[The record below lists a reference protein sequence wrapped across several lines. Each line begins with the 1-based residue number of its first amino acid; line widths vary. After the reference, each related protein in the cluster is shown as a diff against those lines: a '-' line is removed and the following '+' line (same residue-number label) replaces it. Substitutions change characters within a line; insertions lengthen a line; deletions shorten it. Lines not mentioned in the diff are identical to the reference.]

1 MRTKEEKRTNWKIH
15 YLSRINYLQGLIES
29 KNNTLK
35 TIEYRKSQVKAID
48 YAKEQIKGG
57 NKSSWEALIDK
68 TDECKEYIIQK
79 NIELHDSILEIMK
92 VIDNVKNDEYR
103 LLLSMRY
110 IECKKWDE
118 IETRLDISTNTRVNK
133 HTAALK
139 YIHLPRTQQ

>member
-1 MRTKEEKRTNWKIH
+1 MKTKEEKRANWKIH

-29 KNNTLK
+29 KLNTLK

-68 TDECKEYIIQK
+68 TDECKEYIMQK
-79 NIELHDSILEIMK
+79 NIELYDSMLEIMK
-92 VIDNVKNDEYR
+92 IIDNVKNDEYK

-110 IECKKWDE
+110 IECKNWDE
-118 IETRLDISTNTRVNK
+118 IEKRLDISTNTRVNK

-139 YIHLPRTQQ
+139 EIYIPRT

>member
-1 MRTKEEKRTNWKIH
+1 MKTKEEKRANWKIH

-29 KNNTLK
+29 KLNTLK

-68 TDECKEYIIQK
+68 TDECKEYIMQK
-79 NIELHDSILEIMK
+79 NIELYDSMLEIMK
-92 VIDNVKNDEYR
+92 IIDNVKNDEYK

-118 IETRLDISTNTRVNK
+118 IEARLDISTNTRVNK

-139 YIHLPRTQQ
+139 EVYIIRS

>member
-1 MRTKEEKRTNWKIH
+1 MKTKEEKRSNWKIH
-15 YLSRINYLQGLIES
+15 YLNRINYLQGLIES
-29 KNNTLK
+29 KLNTLK

-68 TDECKEYIIQK
+68 TDECKEYIMQK
-79 NIELHDSILEIMK
+79 NIELYDSMLEIMK
-92 VIDNVKNDEYR
+92 IIDNVKNDEYK

-139 YIHLPRTQQ
+139 EIYIPRA

>member
-1 MRTKEEKRTNWKIH
+1 MKTKEEKRANWKIH

-29 KNNTLK
+29 KLNTLK

-48 YAKEQIKGG
+48 YAKEHIKGG

-68 TDECKEYIIQK
+68 TDECKEYIMQK
-79 NIELHDSILEIMK
+79 NIELYDSMLEIMK
-92 VIDNVKNDEYR
+92 IIDNVKNDEYK

-118 IETRLDISTNTRVNK
+118 IEKRLDISTNTRVNK

-139 YIHLPRTQQ
+139 EVYILRS

>member
-1 MRTKEEKRTNWKIH
+1 MKTKEEKRANWKIH

-29 KNNTLK
+29 KLNTLK

-68 TDECKEYIIQK
+68 TDECKEYIMQK
-79 NIELHDSILEIMK
+79 NIELYDSMLEIMK
-92 VIDNVKNDEYR
+92 IIDNVKNDEYK
-103 LLLSMRY
+103 LLLSMKY

-118 IETRLDISTNTRVNK
+118 IEKRLDISTNTRVNK

-139 YIHLPRTQQ
+139 EIYIPRT

>member
-1 MRTKEEKRTNWKIH
+1 MKTKEEKRANWKIH

-29 KNNTLK
+29 KLNTLK

-68 TDECKEYIIQK
+68 TDECKEYIMQK
-79 NIELHDSILEIMK
+79 NIELYDSMLEIMK
-92 VIDNVKNDEYR
+92 IIDNVENDEYK

-118 IETRLDISTNTRVNK
+118 IEKRLDISTNTRVNK

-139 YIHLPRTQQ
+139 EVYIIRS

>member
-1 MRTKEEKRTNWKIH
+1 MKTKEEKRANWKIH

-29 KNNTLK
+29 KLNTLK

-68 TDECKEYIIQK
+68 TDECKEYIMQK
-79 NIELHDSILEIMK
+79 NIELYDSMLEIMK
-92 VIDNVKNDEYR
+92 IIDNVKNDEYK

-139 YIHLPRTQQ
+139 EVYILRS

>member
-1 MRTKEEKRTNWKIH
+1 MKTKEEKRANWKIH

-29 KNNTLK
+29 KLNTLK

-68 TDECKEYIIQK
+68 TDECKEYIMQK
-79 NIELHDSILEIMK
+79 NIELYDSMLEIMK
-92 VIDNVKNDEYR
+92 IIDNVKNDEYK

-118 IETRLDISTNTRVNK
+118 IEARLDISTNTRVNK

-139 YIHLPRTQQ
+139 EVYILRS

>member
-1 MRTKEEKRTNWKIH
+1 MKTKEEKRANWKIH

-29 KNNTLK
+29 KLNTLK

-68 TDECKEYIIQK
+68 TDECKEYIMQK
-79 NIELHDSILEIMK
+79 NIELYDSMLEIMK
-92 VIDNVKNDEYR
+92 IIDNVKNDEYK

-118 IETRLDISTNTRVNK
+118 IEKRLDISTNTRVNK

-139 YIHLPRTQQ
+139 EVYILRS

>member
-1 MRTKEEKRTNWKIH
+1 MKTKEEKRANWKIH

-29 KNNTLK
+29 KLNTLK

-68 TDECKEYIIQK
+68 TDECKEYIMQK
-79 NIELHDSILEIMK
+79 NIELYDSMLEIMK
-92 VIDNVKNDEYR
+92 IIDNVKNDEYK

-118 IETRLDISTNTRVNK
+118 IEKRLDISTNTRVNK

-139 YIHLPRTQQ
+139 EVYIIRS